1 VGLYVIRG
9 ENLVLLGELDMEKEA
24 RGTALREV
32 PLDQILAQKAAQ
44 KQEKVLV
51 CNRVFPCAARRR
63 FGILT
68 TGVHPPSSL
77 SSLSFPPLTKCRRRM
92 TYCERNSHNKLSA
105 SASKTAS
112 SLLIR
117 KRVHTRT
124 HATTLCLPRHAVR
137 TRWIGFVY

>member
-1 VGLYVIRG
+1 MGLYVIRG

-32 PLDQILAQKAAQ
+32 PLEQILAQKAAQ

-51 CNRVFPCAARRR
+51 CNVVFPCASRRC
-63 FGILT
+63 FGVL
-68 TGVHPPSSL
+68 TGVHPASSF
-77 SSLSFPPLTKCRRRM
+77 SSLSFPPLTVCRRRM
-92 TYCERNSHNKLSA
+92 TYCERNCHNKLSA

-112 SLLIR
+112 SLPIR

-124 HATTLCLPRHAVR
+124 RATDLCLPRRAFH
-137 TRWIGFVY
+137 TLWIGFAY